1 MAKVHQEYVGDF
13 FPDEY
18 SLLSNNESEKEDSSE
33 TSRLFEDDPLPYT
46 RYFIHQH
53 VKYLWSKKYER
64 FQMLTGIEQGIQ
76 LCDFHQFEG
85 LPAHAQEAK

>member
-1 MAKVHQEYVGDF
+1 MAKVHQEFVGDF

-18 SLLSNNESEKEDSSE
+18 SLLTNSEPEKEENLE
-33 TSRLFEDDPLPYT
+33 TSRLFEDEPVPYS

-53 VKYLWSKKYER
+53 VKYLWSKKYQR

-76 LCDFHQFEG
+76 LCDFHQFDG
-85 LPAHAQEAK
+85 LSTHAQEAK